1 MKDDNVYILGG
12 YQTDFAR
19 NWARENKHIA
29 AMMREA
35 YQGSLETVK
44 IEPCEISAS
53 FVGNFA
59 GELYCMQ
66 GHLAA
71 FFGDV
76 DRGFVGRP
84 TSRFEAGCGAT
95 ALGAP

>member
-35 YQGSLETVK
+35 YQGSLETVV
-44 IEPCEISAS
+44 IAQ
-53 FVGNFA
+53 N
-59 GELYCMQ
+59 L
-66 GHLAA
+66 
-71 FFGDV
+71 
-76 DRGFVGRP
+76 
-84 TSRFEAGCGAT
+84 T
-95 ALGAP
+95 

>member
-1 MKDDNVYILGG
+1 MSHGGVYLLGG

-35 YQGSLETVK
+35 YEGAAASTG
-44 IEPCEISAS
+44 IEPAEIGAA

-59 GELYCMQ
+59 SELYCM
-66 GHLAA
+66 
-71 FFGDV
+71 
-76 DRGFVGRP
+76 
-84 TSRFEAGCGAT
+84 
-95 ALGAP
+95 